1 MKLPVIR
8 FELLPVI
15 DTMIELYQKP
25 LSVERFK
32 EYLNILN
39 GGDSAEL
46 LVPISGFNPMA
57 QDHVLQA
64 LTELKKLN
72 AEDIANEELLKINEE
87 VPLDPHASIFKV
99 ALNLSDDL
107 KGGWTNRFSSDYQS
121 KFKISGYFSRNFC
134 LPVLWTS
141 DIFSEELIRE
151 RVREYVFRTIYWS
164 EFSKPETLRDHIF
177 QEKFVAEK
185 LGSISSITLNQFAE
199 LSTFYNQHKLSEEY
213 HVIFSF
219 LYGDKASISLGNA
232 NMGIE
237 PEFAGFEFAAGGHI
251 ED

>member
-1 MKLPVIR
+1 MKLPAIR
-8 FELLPVI
+8 FELFPVL

-25 LSVERFK
+25 LSIERFK
-32 EYLNILN
+32 EYLTILN

-57 QDHVLQA
+57 KDHVLQA
-64 LTELKKLN
+64 LTALKKLN
-72 AEDIANEELLKINEE
+72 AEDIASQEILKINQEI
-87 VPLDPHASIFKV
+87 PLDQEARIFKV

-107 KGGWTNRFSSDYQS
+107 KGGWTNRFTTDYQS
-121 KFKISGYFSRNFC
+121 KFKIGGYFSRNFC

-141 DIFSEELIRE
+141 DIFSEELIQE

-164 EFSKPETLRDHIF
+164 EFSRPETLRDHIF

-185 LGSISSITLNQFAE
+185 LGKVPSITLNQFAE
-199 LSTFYNQHKLSEEY
+199 LSTFYNQYKSSEEY
-213 HVIFSF
+213 HIIFSF
-219 LYGDKASISLGNA
+219 LYGDKAAISLGNA
-232 NMGIE
+232 DMGIE
-237 PEFAGFEFAAGGHI
+237 PGFAGFEFAAGGHI